1 MIYFKP
7 LTTKHIKQGWL
18 KWVNTKESRLFIRTV
33 NSKLKYKDLKKWLE
47 KNKKLGDITYAIYLK
62 ENNKFIGT
70 TRISLI
76 NHVEKSCTLG
86 RLIGENSNRDKGLG
100 SMVTKKVIKLAFN
113 KLKLNK
119 VWVEVYANNK
129 RSLKSHLNGGF
140 FIAGVKKF
148 HYLQNKKFVD
158 TIYLEKVKNRKQKHI
173 INPKILLK

>member
-7 LTTKHIKQGWL
+7 LTTKHINQGWL
-18 KWVNTKESRLFIRTV
+18 KWINTKESQLLLRNV

-47 KNKKLGDITYAIYLK
+47 TNKKNGDILYAIYLK
-62 ENNKFIGT
+62 SNNQFIGT

-76 NHVEKSCTLG
+76 NRTDKSCTLG
-86 RLIGENSNRDKGLG
+86 RLIGENTNRSKGLG
-100 SMVTKKVIKLAFN
+100 SIVTKKVLQLAFK

-119 VWVEVYANNK
+119 VWAEVYVTNK
-129 RSLKSHLNGGF
+129 RSLKSHMKAGL

-148 HYLQNKKFVD
+148 HRPQNKKFVD
-158 TIYLEKVKNRKQKHI
+158 IIYLEKLKNKKQKHI